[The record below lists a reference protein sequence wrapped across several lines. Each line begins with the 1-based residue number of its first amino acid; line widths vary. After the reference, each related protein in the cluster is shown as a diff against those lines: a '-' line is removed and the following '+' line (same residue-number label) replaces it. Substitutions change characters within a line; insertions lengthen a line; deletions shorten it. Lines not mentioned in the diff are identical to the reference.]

1 MILVDTSVWIDHL
14 RGGNPELARL
24 LDQSLVLTHPFVV
37 GELAC
42 GNLKH
47 RTRILADLDALPRA
61 VTATHDEVLRLIADR
76 KLWGSGLGWID
87 AHLLASALL
96 TGCGFWTLDRKL
108 ERAAR
113 AKELT
118 TKAQSHKVP
127 YS

>member
-14 RGGNPELARL
+14 RGGSPELARL

-47 RTRILADLDALPRA
+47 RALILADLDALPRA

-96 TGCGFWTLDRKL
+96 TGCAFWTLDRKL
-108 ERAAR
+108 GQAA
-113 AKELT
+113 AKAGL
-118 TKAQSHKVP
+118 KLNQRS
-127 YS
+127 